1 MRWRLYDPAP
11 DGLKELPSDRR
22 QEIVG
27 AVRRG
32 EQVER
37 RADAVV
43 AVEAGEWM
51 VDQLHMTYLRLL
63 TAPLSIAALVV
74 LAMIGYAQTGD
85 VRGSLVNM
93 IPYLAFLLI
102 VRLIGRVLFRNAP
115 EGLRRNREL
124 LEEAGRGS

>member
-11 DGLKELPSDRR
+11 ERLKELPADRR
-22 QEIVG
+22 EEIVG

-32 EQVER
+32 EQVEPH
-37 RADAVV
+37 DAEV

-85 VRGSLVNM
+85 ARGSLVNM
-93 IPYLAFLLI
+93 IPYLAFLLL

-124 LEEAGRGS
+124 LEGSDRGS

>member
-11 DGLKELPSDRR
+11 DVLKELPTDRR

-32 EQVER
+32 EQVEPR
-37 RADAVV
+37 DAGI

-51 VDQLHMTYLRLL
+51 VDQLHTTYLRLL

-115 EGLRRNREL
+115 DGLRRNREL
-124 LEEAGRGS
+124 LGEADRGA

>member
-11 DGLKELPSDRR
+11 ERLKELSADRR

-32 EQVER
+32 EQVDPGD
-37 RADAVV
+37 ADI

-51 VDQLHMTYLRLL
+51 VDQLHTTYLRLL
-63 TAPLSIAALVV
+63 GAPLSIAALLV
-74 LAMIGYAQTGD
+74 LAMIGYAQFGD
-85 VRGSLVNM
+85 VRGSLINM
-93 IPYLAFLLI
+93 VPYLAFLLV

-124 LEEAGRGS
+124 LDRADRGT